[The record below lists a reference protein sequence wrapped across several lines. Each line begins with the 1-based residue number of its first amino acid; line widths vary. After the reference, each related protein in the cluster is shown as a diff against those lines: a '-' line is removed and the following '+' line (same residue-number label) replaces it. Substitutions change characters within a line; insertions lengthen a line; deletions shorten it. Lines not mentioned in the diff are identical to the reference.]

1 MPRGKGI
8 KKGFTGRRPITRN
21 TKNADNAS
29 LTSNMPIK
37 KRQTKNS
44 SITNTN
50 SNISSESI
58 TPDDNILTTSCQINK
73 NTTNTPPLAPVMKN
87 SFTES
92 SVLNIHPTR
101 ELTPLTQLDYDDR
114 DDHENKFENDGH
126 EDTDNELNATDTNF
140 RQDMIPDRPEIFIS
154 SVTKRTEKK
163 TLDELINNVNILSD
177 GPFYLSNKRMKLD
190 EKTTSMTAVPSFT
203 SAIPSPAK
211 KSLLTSHNQT
221 NIHEIEANNEMD
233 TTTTVQPAI
242 SLSNQDST
250 NNLMPIFNAFLQ
262 ALSSSICSTTGSTVL
277 QSSLNN
283 NTLHD
288 QTNINLNNNNAQLTQ
303 LATLFINESKVLFFR
318 IRKPTPELILALAR
332 ECAKHLGI
340 TKIDAGDVKKKGC
353 RWFATWRVKLYD
365 ECTEIAFDFLDRY
378 TVTQNNLLNS
388 SHLQNF
394 ISKDDIIKVFEP
406 QLKQVKRNHLFEN
419 QTSWIALKN
428 YLSEVV
434 LIIVCY
440 FVQKDIDRTIYF
452 SARRNKRTGWRS
464 AILTDLHN
472 LDCITA
478 SVQII
483 SEDGTTLAS
492 DLNINC
498 RSVYNG

>member
-50 SNISSESI
+50 I
-58 TPDDNILTTSCQINK
+58 
-73 NTTNTPPLAPVMKN
+73 MKN

>member
-114 DDHENKFENDGH
+114 DNHENKFENDGH

-190 EKTTSMTAVPSFT
+190 EKTSSTVSSATSMTAVPSFT

-340 TKIDAGDVKKKGC
+340 TKIDAGDVKKKVADG
-353 RWFATWRVKLYD
+353 LPLGD
-365 ECTEIAFDFLDRY
+365 
-378 TVTQNNLLNS
+378 VTQNNLPNS

-492 DLNINC
+492 DLNIN
-498 RSVYNG
+498 SYMNW

>member
-37 KRQTKNS
+37 KHQTKNS

-58 TPDDNILTTSCQINK
+58 TPDDNILTMSCQINK

-177 GPFYLSNKRMKLD
+177 GPFYLSNKHMKLD
-190 EKTTSMTAVPSFT
+190 EKTSSTVSSATSMTAVPSFT

-242 SLSNQDST
+242 SLR
-250 NNLMPIFNAFLQ
+250 
-262 ALSSSICSTTGSTVL
+262 STVL

-353 RWFATWRVKLYD
+353 GWFATWRVKLYD
-365 ECTEIAFDFLDRY
+365 ECTEIAFDFLDHY
-378 TVTQNNLLNS
+378 IVTQNNLLNS

-406 QLKQVKRNHLFEN
+406 QLKQVKRDHLFEN

-472 LDCITA
+472 YFRRWDNT
-478 SVQII
+478 SK
-483 SEDGTTLAS
+483 
-492 DLNINC
+492 
-498 RSVYNG
+498 

>member
-87 SFTES
+87 SFTE
-92 SVLNIHPTR
+92 N
-101 ELTPLTQLDYDDR
+101 
-114 DDHENKFENDGH
+114 
-126 EDTDNELNATDTNF
+126 
-140 RQDMIPDRPEIFIS
+140 MIPDRPEIFIS
-154 SVTKRTEKK
+154 SVTRTEKK

-190 EKTTSMTAVPSFT
+190 EKTSSTVSSATSMTAVPSFT

-288 QTNINLNNNNAQLTQ
+288 QMNINLNNNNVSQLTQ
-303 LATLFINESKVLFFR
+303 LATHLLMTKVLFFR

-378 TVTQNNLLNS
+378 TVTQNNLPNS

-406 QLKQVKRNHLFEN
+406 QLKQVERNL
-419 QTSWIALKN
+419 
-428 YLSEVV
+428 
-434 LIIVCY
+434 CY

-472 LDCITA
+472 LDRITA

-492 DLNINC
+492 DLNIN
-498 RSVYNG
+498 SYMNW